1 MTQPAAKKGDQ
12 ILATDTHVV
21 LVPSPGG
28 PVPTPTLFPFNGLI
42 DGNLSSNVKIMG
54 LPAATAGSQ
63 ASNTPPHF
71 TPPPTTFQV
80 PPTNKGVILKG
91 SSSVLI
97 NRKPAARNGDPAQTC
112 ADPAPNLG
120 AKVVATGTVL
130 IGG

>member
-1 MTQPAAKKGDQ
+1 MAQPAAKQGDK
-12 ILATDTHVV
+12 ILATDTHIV

-28 PVPTPTLFPFNGLI
+28 PVPTPTPFPFNGLI
-42 DGNLSSNVKIMG
+42 DGSLSSNVRIMG
-54 LPAATAGSQ
+54 LPAATVGSQ

-71 TPPPTTFQV
+71 TPPPTTLQV

-91 SSSVLI
+91 SSSVFI
-97 NRKPAARNGDPAQTC
+97 NRKPAARSGDPAQTC
-112 ADPAPNLG
+112 ADPTPNLG